1 MVALLSAYRNLGGR
15 NWASRELLRLTLL
28 QLGYPKVHVA
38 TLSRALALIRAPGAS
53 FERHG
58 ALVKPLL

>member
-1 MVALLSAYRNLGGR
+1 MQAGAQQAFVMTARRVQN
-15 NWASRELLRLTLL
+15 T
-28 QLGYPKVHVA
+28 
-38 TLSRALALIRAPGAS
+38 LALIRAPGAS